1 MNVPSL
7 VARTSPWVVVTDAR
21 LGLMISVFCQGAW
34 HANLR
39 LDADGLPDDMPPYA
53 LHFVVLLTERT
64 PAEFAAGAGKGMDV
78 ATETTADGRLLA
90 RLTGDWPG
98 AD

>member
-7 VARTSPWVVVTDAR
+7 VARTSPWVVVT
-21 LGLMISVFCQGAW
+21 G
-34 HANLR
+34 ANLR